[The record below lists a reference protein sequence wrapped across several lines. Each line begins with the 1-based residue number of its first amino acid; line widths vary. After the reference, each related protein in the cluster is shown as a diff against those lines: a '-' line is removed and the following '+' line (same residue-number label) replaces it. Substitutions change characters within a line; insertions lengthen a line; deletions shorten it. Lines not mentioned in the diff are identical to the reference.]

1 MRSKRFRG
9 GVSRSPGHLSRQR
22 SSHSLSRR
30 SASPKRS
37 PRASPRV
44 SPRVSPRAESP
55 RTRADRMYADFLRNI
70 AERGREHKRL
80 IRGER
85 TPPTVK
91 TEREIAKTEADYRRI
106 YSNAVRDPK
115 LIKPRL
121 LSPDI
126 HELSYQM
133 RDYLYPGETFSMPYR
148 PNGLYDGPNGS

>member
-1 MRSKRFRG
+1 MYMRSKRFRG
-9 GVSRSPGHLSRQR
+9 GVSRSPGHLLRQR

-37 PRASPRV
+37 PRV
-44 SPRVSPRAESP
+44 STRVSPRAESP
-55 RTRADRMYADFLRNI
+55 RTRADRNYENFMRNI

-85 TPPTVK
+85 TKPTAK
-91 TEREIAKTEADYRRI
+91 TERDIAKIEADYRRI

-121 LSPDI
+121 LRPDI